1 MRSASRPTTTDVVV
15 PIISGLYG
23 LLFGSFLNVVIHRVP
38 LGQSVTKPRSRC
50 PQCESEL
57 AWHDNVPV
65 LSWLVLRGSCRTCA
79 EPISARY
86 PLVELITA
94 VGFVAVSL
102 SVGANWVL
110 PSYLMFVAVL
120 VALSGI
126 DIDTRTIPNK
136 LLYPAGFAGAAL
148 LVGGSLLDGSAED
161 LIWAAA
167 GAALGFAVLF
177 AIWFVAPGGMGYG
190 DVRLS
195 AYLGMYLGYQSLG
208 HVAVGIFIGFLLG
221 ALSGIALM
229 VVGGRGR
236 KSKLPFGPF
245 LALGAMT
252 SLLAGQVII
261 DAYLGI

>member
-1 MRSASRPTTTDVVV
+1 MLV

-23 LLFGSFLNVVIHRVP
+23 LVFGSFLNVVIHRVP
-38 LGQSVTKPRSRC
+38 LGQSVAKPQSRC
-50 PQCESEL
+50 PQCGSRL
-57 AWHDNVPV
+57 PWHDNVPV
-65 LSWLVLRGSCRTCA
+65 LSWMMLRGRCRACS
-79 EPISARY
+79 EPISVRY
-86 PLVELITA
+86 PIVELITA

-102 SVGANWVL
+102 SIGDQWVL
-110 PSYLMFVAVL
+110 VSYLMFVAVL
-120 VALSGI
+120 VVLSGI

-136 LLYPAGFAGAAL
+136 LLYPAGYAGAAL
-148 LVGGSLLDGSAED
+148 LIGGSLLDGNPGD
-161 LIWAAA
+161 LIWAGA
-167 GAALGFAVLF
+167 GAVLGFGVLF

-221 ALSGIALM
+221 AVSGVALM
-229 VVGGRGR
+229 VLGRRGP

-245 LALGAMT
+245 LALGAT
-252 SLLAGQVII
+252 ASLLAGQAII